1 MPIFQNHSN
10 GLRVLPVFQPF
21 LTVLGDFTHSDA
33 INSNYIKV
41 LYHYY
46 NKWYDYC
53 YDFIT
58 GNILTWSEL
67 SYIILDDHINN
78 TLIGWRPITSKN
90 VPCTNAYVPLYDF
103 TWEEE
108 GDIIDK
114 TAESRVMPNT
124 TVFKCHKHPGL
135 KHYPEIFTPVVTNR
149 VLTGYRNGMSQRAM
163 TRTRNM
169 DALKQT
175 PLPTIP
181 TSTKGMTGPLVI
193 PLFAN
198 RLHHPKATAS
208 NGLVSTGN
216 AHLLM
221 ATPRALA
228 WKDAEVNFLCQMS
241 HLNVIAHTINMKK
254 GYLDMAYDFCK
265 RSLADFVEIFP
276 DKIYIHTRNC
286 SMQDLFFHKFWSG
299 SANVLPPL
307 PGRKTYVA
315 ESVPG
320 SPVMKLT
327 RFKRK

>member
-10 GLRVLPVFQPF
+10 GLRVLPVFQP
-21 LTVLGDFTHSDA
+21 LVVVLGDFTHNDA
-33 INSNYIKV
+33 INSNYTKV

-58 GNILTWSEL
+58 GNIITWNEL
-67 SYIILDDHINN
+67 SYVILDDDAVNN
-78 TLIGWRPITSKN
+78 TLIGWRPITNKYI
-90 VPCTNAYVPLYDF
+90 PCTNACVPLYDF

-114 TAESRVMPNT
+114 KAESRVMPNT
-124 TVFKCHKHPGL
+124 TVFKCHKFPGL
-135 KHYPEIFTPVVTNR
+135 KHYPEIFTPVVT
-149 VLTGYRNGMSQRAM
+149 TGYRNGMSRRAM
-163 TRTRNM
+163 TRIRNM

-181 TSTKGMTGPLVI
+181 TSAKGTPT
-193 PLFAN
+193 LFA
-198 RLHHPKATAS
+198 
-208 NGLVSTGN
+208 
-216 AHLLM
+216 
-221 ATPRALA
+221 
-228 WKDAEVNFLCQMS
+228 KDAEVNFLCQMS

>member
-33 INSNYIKV
+33 INSNYTKV

-58 GNILTWSEL
+58 GNILIWSEL
-67 SYIILDDHINN
+67 SYVILDDAVNN
-78 TLIGWRPITSKN
+78 TLIGWRPITNKYI
-90 VPCTNAYVPLYDF
+90 PCTNACVPLYDF

-114 TAESRVMPNT
+114 TAQSRVMPNT
-124 TVFKCHKHPGL
+124 TVFKCHKAAGL
-135 KHYPEIFTPVVTNR
+135 KHYPEIFTPVVR
-149 VLTGYRNGMSQRAM
+149 SGIGHGISQRAM
-163 TRTRNM
+163 TRTRSMN
-169 DALKQT
+169 ALKQT

-181 TSTKGMTGPLVI
+181 TSAKGNP
-193 PLFAN
+193 PLFA
-198 RLHHPKATAS
+198 KSEEA
-208 NGLVSTGN
+208 
-216 AHLLM
+216 
-221 ATPRALA
+221 
-228 WKDAEVNFLCQMS
+228 NFLCQMS

-265 RSLADFVEIFP
+265 RSSADFVEIFH

-286 SMQDLFFHKFWSG
+286 SMQDLFFHRFWSG
-299 SANVLPPL
+299 SAKIIPPL

>member
-10 GLRVLPVFQPF
+10 GLRVLPAFQPF
-21 LTVLGDFTHSDA
+21 VVVLGDFTHNDK
-33 INSNYIKV
+33 IVSNYTKAM
-41 LYHYY
+41 YHYY

-58 GNILTWSEL
+58 GNILTWSEPI
-67 SYIILDDHINN
+67 YVILDDDINN
-78 TLIGWRPITSKN
+78 ILIGWRPITNKYI
-90 VPCTNAYVPLYDF
+90 PCTNAYVPIYDF

-108 GDIIDK
+108 GSVIDK

-124 TVFKCHKHPGL
+124 TVFKCHKYAGL
-135 KHYPEIFTPVVTNR
+135 KHYPEIFTPVVT
-149 VLTGYRNGMSQRAM
+149 TGYRNGMSQRAM
-163 TRTRNM
+163 TRTRSM
-169 DALKQT
+169 EALIQT
-175 PLPTIP
+175 PVTIP
-181 TSTKGMTGPLVI
+181 AIPTTSAKGTPL
-193 PLFAN
+193 LF
-198 RLHHPKATAS
+198 T
-208 NGLVSTGN
+208 
-216 AHLLM
+216 
-221 ATPRALA
+221 
-228 WKDAEVNFLCQMS
+228 KDAEVDFLCQMS

-265 RSLADFVEIFP
+265 RSSADFVEIFH

-299 SANVLPPL
+299 SANTLPPL